1 MRGVF
6 TCAHV
11 HACAFTNDHERA
23 QSQARIARSFGSSAR
38 WRPGHRDLVLKS
50 AKIDAC
56 ASDREAISMAAA
68 PTGPWDFADNGRR
81 ENPTTPSWYS
91 CIIGPGSIFQ
101 IVILLPCRP
110 AWRAPISSRER
121 VTVKND
127 RVSSNGTSRIQS
139 DPDIDPCIMVDSTQ
153 FNRTYVLAVRAS
165 CGGGKKAESRRR
177 VSVNA
182 LALLLLVG

>member
-101 IVILLPCRP
+101 IVNPLRRRP
-110 AWRAPISSRER
+110 TRRAETPSFER
-121 VTVKND
+121 SQANVPL
-127 RVSSNGTSRIQS
+127 R
-139 DPDIDPCIMVDSTQ
+139 CIMARLWPIVNFAMS
-153 FNRTYVLAVRAS
+153 FPPRRGAS
-165 CGGGKKAESRRR
+165 SQWNPEH
-177 VSVNA
+177 
-182 LALLLLVG
+182 